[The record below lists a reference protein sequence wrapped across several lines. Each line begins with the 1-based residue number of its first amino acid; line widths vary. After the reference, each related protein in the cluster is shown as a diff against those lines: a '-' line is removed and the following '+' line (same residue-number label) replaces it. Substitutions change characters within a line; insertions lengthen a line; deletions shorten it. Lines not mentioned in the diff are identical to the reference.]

1 MTSHDMSSLVTRESV
16 LETAANSAESEFVY
30 VRVDL
35 DIQISHSLI

>member
-1 MTSHDMSSLVTRESV
+1 MTRHDMSSLVTRECV

-30 VRVDL
+30 VRIDF